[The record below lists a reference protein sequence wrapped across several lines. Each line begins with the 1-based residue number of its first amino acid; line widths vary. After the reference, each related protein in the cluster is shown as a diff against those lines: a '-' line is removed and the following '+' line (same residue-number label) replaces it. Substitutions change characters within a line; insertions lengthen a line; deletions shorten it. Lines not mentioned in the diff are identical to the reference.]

1 MKKILFYSF
10 IIVLLLLSACS
21 FLKPSTSERA
31 ENPQNAKIK
40 SNLDTQTPA
49 ATPTPAPASLPNLV
63 PSKEEL
69 LEQGSAKADTFYLEL
84 LIQNYEQTLI
94 DAINNNDFSLV
105 EPSLIS
111 ESNLYNSQKQ
121 LISNLNVKKIKE
133 ELIEYTIKDIKID
146 KKSNEYQ
153 IYVEE
158 KISITYPNRT
168 DSETKEFKWVYTA
181 VLDKGV
187 VGLKDVNEWK

>member
-1 MKKILFYSF
+1 MKKILFYS
-10 IIVLLLLSACS
+10 IIVVLLSACS
-21 FLKPSTSERA
+21 FLKPSTSELSDNL
-31 ENPQNAKIK
+31 ENANAKVK
-40 SNLDTQTPA
+40 SDFD
-49 ATPTPAPASLPNLV
+49 TPTSAPTSLSNPI
-63 PSKEEL
+63 PTKEEL
-69 LEQGSAKADTFYLEL
+69 LEPGSAKADTFYLEL

-105 EPSLIS
+105 EPSLIP
-111 ESNLYNSQKQ
+111 ESKLYNSQKQ
-121 LISNLNVKKIKE
+121 LISNLNAKKIKE
-133 ELIEYTIKDIKID
+133 ELIEYTIRGIKVG

-168 DSETKEFKWVYTA
+168 DSETKEYKWVYTA

-187 VGLKDVNEWK
+187 VGLSDINEWK